1 MSRNN
6 PKVSHEAVISKSGR
20 SGDTRMRLQAR
31 CRPARPVCLGP
42 SVFLKKQEYQETKAL
57 ASSDDTRAVQGSCW
71 SISFNQLLFFL
82 HSPFLLSLSHAFSLA
97 FSHHQWLQL
106 YFTLSILLVDIKVY
120 KHQPLPSHL
129 ASPPCKQ
136 TECQTRK
143 TFSFLQT

>member
-6 PKVSHEAVISKSGR
+6 PKVSYEAVISKSGR

-31 CRPARPVCLGP
+31 CRPARLVCLGP

-71 SISFNQLLFFL
+71 SISFNHLLFFL
-82 HSPFLLSLSHAFSLA
+82 YSPFLSLSSLLLSFLCVLSLALSH
-97 FSHHQWLQL
+97 QL
-106 YFTLSILLVDIKVY
+106 YFTLYVLLVIKVY

-129 ASPPCKQ
+129 ASPPSK
-136 TECQTRK
+136 
-143 TFSFLQT
+143 